1 MRYATALL
9 LLLVGTIGCMQHSPR
24 SEAAKRGRD
33 HIQYYGCI
41 SCHDIPGVPGVKAT
55 VGPPLERIGVRRYIA
70 GVLTNTPEHLS
81 TWIQHPQ
88 LIHPGTAMPEM
99 GVTPKD
105 ADDIAQYL
113 EQLR

>member
-1 MRYATALL
+1 MRHTAALL
-9 LLLVGTIGCMQHSPR
+9 LLFLGTIGCTRQSPR
-24 SEAAKRGRD
+24 TEAAKRGRD

-41 SCHDIPGVPGVKAT
+41 TCHDIPGVPGAHAT
-55 VGPPLERIGVRRYIA
+55 VGPPLEQIGLRTYIA
-70 GVLTNTPEHLS
+70 GVLPNTPEHLS

-113 EQLR
+113 EELR